1 MTQNAVFWL
10 RDDFR
15 IEDNPALSYASS
27 NHNTVSALY
36 IYDKSVFD
44 DKREAQKWWLSRSLE
59 EFKVNL
65 EKYNICLEIVEGNQ
79 LSVLK
84 KIKKSDNIS
93 VYWNKV
99 YEPLEIKKD
108 NEIIQ
113 FFQKNN

>member
-44 DKREAQKWWLSRSLE
+44 DKREAQKWWLSR
-59 EFKVNL
+59 
-65 EKYNICLEIVEGNQ
+65 
-79 LSVLK
+79 
-84 KIKKSDNIS
+84 
-93 VYWNKV
+93 
-99 YEPLEIKKD
+99 
-108 NEIIQ
+108 
-113 FFQKNN
+113 